1 MFLKRHVVTI
11 TPNAVLIWVYSGQV
25 RITTGSTFELSA
37 AHGILIPAG
46 SDITIEYSED
56 ALVIPIQLPKQCRP
70 NLGVLCTPNDAH
82 NRLMYAFAQGL
93 GYLKE
98 NPESDA
104 FLVDLVEA
112 VPQQYSITPSKPH
125 SPEALKAN
133 QIIIDDPATTVPISE
148 IAHRV
153 GLSERTLQ
161 RRFLDE
167 TGLNISTWRTR
178 TRLSLAVAY
187 LSDGHSAEWAAHHVG
202 FSGASS
208 LSKAFRTH
216 MGISPS
222 QILTLPQPEH
232 LDPPLPLLGSLEIP
246 ANETWSRINGSHIMV
261 WAFQGTSTVRVADR
275 ELTVHQGEGLILP
288 AGMRLDLHTPAG
300 GLMLPLGY
308 QVPDSHSISAQH
320 VDIIQ
325 FDCSIQQLLQCTIS
339 AYTPFHPHKAAPD
352 QCFSLPFQKSS
363 TKNTENTPT
372 KNHNDELISLAVDL
386 AVSRETN
393 VSAIRGG
400 IAEEFAH
407 ITGIA
412 VQRWGLLRR
421 MTLARIQLS
430 KGLSPGVVARNL
442 GYSHLPAFN
451 RAFTATHGY
460 TPMQYQADCARIPTP

>member
-1 MFLKRHVVTI
+1 M
-11 TPNAVLIWVYSGQV
+11 SGDGTAQK
-25 RITTGSTFELSA
+25 
-37 AHGILIPAG
+37 
-46 SDITIEYSED
+46 
-56 ALVIPIQLPKQCRP
+56 ALQ
-70 NLGVLCTPNDAH
+70 
-82 NRLMYAFAQGL
+82 
-93 GYLKE
+93 
-98 NPESDA
+98 PESSG
-104 FLVDLVEA
+104 FF
-112 VPQQYSITPSKPH
+112 S
-125 SPEALKAN
+125 
-133 QIIIDDPATTVPISE
+133 
-148 IAHRV
+148 
-153 GLSERTLQ
+153 Q

-187 LSDGHSAEWAAHHVG
+187 LSDGDSAEWAAHHVG
-202 FSGASS
+202 FSGASN

-216 MGISPS
+216 MGISPN
-222 QILTLPQPEH
+222 QILTLPEPQH
-232 LDPPLPLLGSLEIP
+232 LDPPLPQLASLEIP

-352 QCFSLPFQKSS
+352 QCFSLPFPKCS
-363 TKNTENTPT
+363 TKNTPT

-407 ITGIA
+407 MTGIA
-412 VQRWGLLRR
+412 ADRK
-421 MTLARIQLS
+421 S
-430 KGLSPGVVARNL
+430 VV
-442 GYSHLPAFN
+442 
-451 RAFTATHGY
+451 
-460 TPMQYQADCARIPTP
+460 